1 MNRGKGIKTA
11 ILMSVMIVLVI
22 GYYYYLSSRNEEAT
36 SQENMEEQVEAEMTP
51 VQEMLARADYREYP
65 TTPVQVLKYYN
76 EITALFY
83 NETYTEEELEA
94 LAMLVQSLYDDEL
107 IANQTPEEYLDSLRT
122 DIEVFRAGNIT
133 IYNSEV
139 TPATDVEYF
148 THNGYECARLYCL
161 YTLKSG
167 TIYQSTREVYI
178 MRMDEEGHWKI
189 FGFDLAETE
198 Q

>member
-51 VQEMLARADYREYP
+51 VQEMLARADYKEYP

>member
-1 MNRGKGIKTA
+1 MSRGKGIKTV
-11 ILMSVMIVLVI
+11 IIMSVMIVLVI

-36 SQENMEEQVEAEMTP
+36 SQDSMEEQVEEEMTP
-51 VQEMLARADYREYP
+51 VQEVLARAAYRDYP

-76 EITALFY
+76 EITTLFY
-83 NETYTEEELEA
+83 NETYSEEELEN
-94 LAMLVQSLYDDEL
+94 LAILAQSLYDDEL
-107 IANQTPEEYLDSLRT
+107 IANQTSEEYLESLRE
-122 DIEVFRAGNIT
+122 DIEVFRSGNIT
-133 IYNSEV
+133 IYHSEV

-178 MRMDEEGHWKI
+178 MRMDEDGHWKI
-189 FGFDLAETE
+189 LGFDLAETE